1 MITSLYNWYYED
13 EYLLAR
19 ERLHWFENKLRAIDS
34 DTCNDVNKQYRR
46 KRIEMVIRCIRYTY
60 NF

>member
-13 EYLLAR
+13 EYLLAQ
-19 ERLHWFENKLRAIDS
+19 EQLKFFENKLKAIDN
-34 DTCNDVNKQYRR
+34 DTCNDVNKQYRKR
-46 KRIEMVIRCIRYTY
+46 RIELVIRCIKYTY